1 MAYIILIFIFVL
13 LRDFLGK
20 EEEVTI
26 RCGEWDLRSDQ
37 EWFAHQDRKVDS
49 FSIHFRYRGGDKL
62 YNDIAL
68 IHVKKDF
75 DLADIDIEEN
85 LNVVPICLP
94 KVYGRDFLQT
104 RDDCVS
110 MGWGKKSSDANEYE
124 VSMKQ
129 VKLPMVANNECQAAL
144 RSKTRLFST
153 WRLDQSFVCAGGMK
167 GEDTCDGDG
176 GGPLVCRSKD
186 DPNR

>member
-1 MAYIILIFIFVL
+1 M
-13 LRDFLGK
+13 
-20 EEEVTI
+20 
-26 RCGEWDLRSDQ
+26 
-37 EWFAHQDRKVDS
+37 DS

-68 IHVKKDF
+68 IHVKNDF
-75 DLADIDIEEN
+75 DLADIDTEEN

-94 KVYGRDFLQT
+94 KVYGRDFLQS

-144 RSKTRLFST
+144 RSNTRLFST